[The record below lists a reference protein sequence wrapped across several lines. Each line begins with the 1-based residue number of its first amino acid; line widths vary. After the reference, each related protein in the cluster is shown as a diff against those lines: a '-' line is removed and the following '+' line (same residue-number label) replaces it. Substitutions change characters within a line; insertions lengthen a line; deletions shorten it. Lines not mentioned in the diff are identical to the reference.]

1 MGAGRE
7 TIFLPAP
14 GQAGGDTNAAE
25 ERVKATVGKC
35 LQHQRLAGW
44 AAALMLLA
52 ASAVAGSAAPAPLR
66 IGVAHVPP
74 KADVPAARLYTQDGF
89 DLELAAEIGRRLG
102 RKVELVDIGDQAA
115 EALAAG
121 RIDLAVA
128 PQDGALPSGV
138 ELLPSG
144 YQSGL
149 SVAMRTDTD
158 IRSWE
163 GLAGRK
169 VCVVA
174 SNDRARR
181 LVRAVGGQ
189 EVVQPVPALALM
201 QVRTGECDAAIHD
214 EVVLRRLFGEAEW
227 KKFSAT
233 LPARDST
240 PLVVALPADGTRPG
254 SQAPPAEA
262 LRSTLAALADS
273 RFWDRK
279 TGEWATNVALEVYLE
294 QDAPDC
300 H

>member
-1 MGAGRE
+1 M
-7 TIFLPAP
+7 IFLPAP

-25 ERVKATVGKC
+25 ERVKASVGKC
-35 LQHQRLAGW
+35 LQRVRLAGLALAGLALAGW

-52 ASAVAGSAAPAPLR
+52 ASASAAAPPLR

-74 KADVPAARLYTQDGF
+74 TADVPAARLYTQDGF

-102 RKVELVDIGDQAA
+102 RKVELVDIGDRAA

-121 RIDLAVA
+121 RVDLAVA
-128 PQDGALPSGV
+128 PQDGAPPSGI

-144 YQSGL
+144 YRSGL

-158 IRSWE
+158 IHSWE

-174 SNDRARR
+174 SNERARR
-181 LVRAVGGQ
+181 LVRAAGGR
-189 EVVQPVPALALM
+189 EIVQPVPALALM
-201 QVRTGECDAAIHD
+201 QVRTGACDAAIHD

-240 PLVVALPADGTRPG
+240 PLVVALPASGTP
-254 SQAPPAEA
+254 QAEA

-273 RFWDRK
+273 PFWDRK
-279 TGEWATNVALEVYLE
+279 IGEWATNVALEVYLE